1 MGTVTPGHAEI
12 MDAVLQWPQSAGT
25 VTDLLT
31 GWPTRAAASLR
42 ILLTNMSGPS
52 RTSAA

>member
-1 MGTVTPGHAEI
+1 MSRRATAKI
-12 MDAVLQWPQSAGT
+12 MDAVMQWPQASQH

-31 GWPTRAAASLR
+31 GWPARAATGLR
-42 ILLTNMSGPS
+42 ILLTNTSGPS